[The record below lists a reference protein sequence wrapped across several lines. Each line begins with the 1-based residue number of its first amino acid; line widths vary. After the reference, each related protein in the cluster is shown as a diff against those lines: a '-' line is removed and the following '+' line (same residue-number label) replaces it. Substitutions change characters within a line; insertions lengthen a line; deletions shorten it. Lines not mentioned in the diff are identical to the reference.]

1 MQYPSFA
8 EYADALQLNL
18 DVVLADPVLARGTLR
33 RRASGLPVAHGGTF
47 ALTFE
52 IEADHRKYALRCF
65 HKRLD
70 ALHERYDALTK
81 HLAGVKGPYLV
92 ACQFQ
97 PQGITTESGTYPV
110 VRMDWVDGQ
119 SLAAFVAEHLQDPGA
134 LQQMRFSLRRLARH
148 LRENGIAHGD
158 IQPSNIVVQRGAN
171 LRLIDYDGMFVPALG
186 PFCSA
191 ELGQR
196 NFQHPGRRRRH
207 FNASLDAFSFSV
219 IDLALDA
226 LSRRPDHWPRTASG
240 EDAFLLR
247 AADFADP
254 ANSATFALL
263 SREPGIE
270 RRVNHLAAICM
281 APFEQIP
288 SFEDFVA
295 ARDVPPLAVELS
307 GDPDEVMR
315 TPYVSP
321 YPIVAAADFANC
333 CKHIGDRVELIGRVV
348 RVANATEPRSA
359 ARCLRVEFGAQLH
372 DMSCLK
378 VWPGSGSHRDATPD
392 ETWVGKWVSAVG
404 LVEPVA
410 RGSEAAQRQKHISIS
425 ITEPFQL
432 QRLTEAEAL
441 YRLRSQTERATATPD
456 GIGSVRTDPV
466 DPEPVMRARPAV
478 VQPQPATVPVPPKV
492 RDISGPRRIATTAP
506 PAQKVQFPQKVPP
519 AQKVQPPPK
528 VQPPRYQRRAAW
540 AAVAVLTALLGY
552 LLFMPGADRQSEAP
566 KTESAADVPVAP
578 AAQPKPAQ
586 RPPATSVEVASK
598 LVSSRPLKTTDLTVE
613 TVVGKLV
620 IRPAEDDIR
629 KRVLLV
635 NDAVIPDLRDDAIVL
650 AHRAV
655 FSDREVIM
663 GHTQCTGSVPPCGR
677 QQPFWLVL
685 REGRPPDLRRVP
697 DLWVGAAGGRISASN
712 DGVAI
717 DLGRWDG
724 ELRSAQLTQ
733 AGNIVVK
740 RTGDTTRPL
749 GRADCAIVAQ
759 ALEGCA
765 ASRDCS
771 SFAKSAQSIPARQ
784 WSQLT
789 RMYHESTGLDVA
801 VFRGLCVRSCELGLT
816 PSFGLIRAN
825 ACSGAKPGQWRPD
838 DPAAG
843 LRR

>member
-1 MQYPSFA
+1 
-8 EYADALQLNL
+8 
-18 DVVLADPVLARGTLR
+18 
-33 RRASGLPVAHGGTF
+33 
-47 ALTFE
+47 
-52 IEADHRKYALRCF
+52 
-65 HKRLD
+65 
-70 ALHERYDALTK
+70 
-81 HLAGVKGPYLV
+81 
-92 ACQFQ
+92 
-97 PQGITTESGTYPV
+97 
-110 VRMDWVDGQ
+110 
-119 SLAAFVAEHLQDPGA
+119 
-134 LQQMRFSLRRLARH
+134 MRFSLRRLARH

-186 PFCSA
+186 PFCST

-226 LSRRPDHWPRTASG
+226 LSRRPDLWLRTASG

-270 RRVNHLAAICM
+270 RRVKHLAAICM
-281 APFEQIP
+281 EPFEQIP

-295 ARDVPPLAVELS
+295 ARHVPALAVELS
-307 GDPDEVMR
+307 GDPDEAMR

-348 RVANATEPRSA
+348 RVANATEPRSV
-359 ARCLRVEFGAQLH
+359 ARCLRVEFGAQFH
-372 DMSCLK
+372 DMTCLK
-378 VWPGSGSHRDATPD
+378 VWPGSHSNRDATPD

-410 RGSEAAQRQKHISIS
+410 QGPEAAQRQKHISIS

-466 DPEPVMRARPAV
+466 DPEPVVRRKPEVTKPAQV
-478 VQPQPATVPVPPKV
+478 EVEPTQTVEPQPAMVTAPQKV
-492 RDISGPRRIATTAP
+492 RDVSRPQRIAP
-506 PAQKVQFPQKVPP
+506 
-519 AQKVQPPPK
+519 PPPK
-528 VQPPRYQRRAAW
+528 EQPPRDQRWAAW
-540 AAVAVLTALLGY
+540 AALVVLAALLGY
-552 LLFMPGADRQSEAP
+552 LLFVPGSDRQPEAP
-566 KTESAADVPVAP
+566 KTESAAKVPMAP
-578 AAQPKPAQ
+578 AAEPQPAEEPTVIA
-586 RPPATSVEVASK
+586 AEVESK
-598 LVSSRPLKTTDLTVE
+598 LVSSQPLKTTDLSFE
-613 TVVGKLV
+613 TIAGKLQ
-620 IRPAEDDIR
+620 IWPAVDDVR
-629 KRVLLV
+629 KRVLRV
-635 NDAVIPDLRDDAIVL
+635 NDSVIADLRDDAIVL
-650 AHRAV
+650 SHRAV
-655 FSDREVIM
+655 FADREVIT
-663 GHTQCTGSVPPCGR
+663 GFTQCAGSVPPCGR

-685 REGRPPDLRRVP
+685 RKGSPPALRRAP
-697 DLWVGAAGGRISASN
+697 ELWVGANGGRISATN

-724 ELRSAQLTQ
+724 ELRSAQLSQ

-740 RTGDTTRPL
+740 RTTDTIRPL
-749 GRADCAIVAQ
+749 SRADCAIVAQ

-765 ASRDCS
+765 ASRDCR
-771 SFAKSAQSIPARQ
+771 SFARSAQRIPARQ
-784 WSQLT
+784 WTELT

-801 VFRGLCVRSCELGLT
+801 IFRNLCVRSCELGLT

-825 ACSGAKPGQWRPD
+825 ACGGAKPRQWRPD

-843 LRR
+843 MRR

>member
-8 EYADALQLNL
+8 EYADALQLDL
-18 DVVLADPVLARGTLR
+18 GVVLADPVLARGTLLK
-33 RRASGLPVAHGGTF
+33 RASGLPVAHGGTF

-52 IEADHRKYALRCF
+52 IETDHRKYALRCF

-70 ALHERYDALTK
+70 ALHERYDAITK

-119 SLAAFVAEHLQDPGA
+119 SLAAFVAEHLQDSGA

-186 PFCSA
+186 PFCST

-226 LSRRPDHWPRTASG
+226 LSRRPDLWLRTASG

-270 RRVNHLAAICM
+270 RRVKHLAAICM
-281 APFEQIP
+281 EPFEQIP

-295 ARDVPPLAVELS
+295 ARHVPALAVELS
-307 GDPDEVMR
+307 GDPDEAMR

-348 RVANATEPRSA
+348 RVANATEPRSV
-359 ARCLRVEFGAQLH
+359 ARCLRVEFGAQFH
-372 DMSCLK
+372 DMTCLK
-378 VWPGSGSHRDATPD
+378 VWPGSHSNRDATPD

-410 RGSEAAQRQKHISIS
+410 QGPEAAQRQKHISIS

-466 DPEPVMRARPAV
+466 DPEPVVRRKPEVTKPAQV
-478 VQPQPATVPVPPKV
+478 EVEPTQTVEPQPAMVTAPQKV
-492 RDISGPRRIATTAP
+492 RDVSRPQRIAP
-506 PAQKVQFPQKVPP
+506 
-519 AQKVQPPPK
+519 PPPK
-528 VQPPRYQRRAAW
+528 EQPPRDQRWAAW
-540 AAVAVLTALLGY
+540 AALVVLAALLGY
-552 LLFMPGADRQSEAP
+552 LLFVPGSDRQPEAP
-566 KTESAADVPVAP
+566 KTESAAKVPMAP
-578 AAQPKPAQ
+578 AAEPQPAEEPTVIA
-586 RPPATSVEVASK
+586 AEVESK
-598 LVSSRPLKTTDLTVE
+598 LVSSQPLKTTDLSFE
-613 TVVGKLV
+613 TIAGKLQ
-620 IRPAEDDIR
+620 IWPAVDDVR
-629 KRVLLV
+629 KRVLRV
-635 NDAVIPDLRDDAIVL
+635 NDSVIADLRDDAIVL
-650 AHRAV
+650 SHRAV
-655 FSDREVIM
+655 FADREVIT
-663 GHTQCTGSVPPCGR
+663 GFTQCAGSVPPCGR

-685 REGRPPDLRRVP
+685 RKGSPPALRRAP
-697 DLWVGAAGGRISASN
+697 ELWVGANGGRISATN

-724 ELRSAQLTQ
+724 ELRSAQLSQ

-740 RTGDTTRPL
+740 RTTDTIRPL
-749 GRADCAIVAQ
+749 SRADCAIVAQ

-765 ASRDCS
+765 ASRDCR
-771 SFAKSAQSIPARQ
+771 SFARSAQRIPARQ
-784 WSQLT
+784 WTELT

-801 VFRGLCVRSCELGLT
+801 IFRNLCVRSCELGLT

-825 ACSGAKPGQWRPD
+825 ACGGAKPRQWRPD

-843 LRR
+843 MRR

>member
-18 DVVLADPVLARGTLR
+18 GVVLADPVLARGTLR
-33 RRASGLPVAHGGTF
+33 RRSSGLPVAHGGTF

-52 IEADHRKYALRCF
+52 IETDQRNYALRCF

-70 ALHERYDALTK
+70 ALHERYDAITK

-134 LQQMRFSLRRLARH
+134 LQQMRFSVRRLARH

-207 FNASLDAFSFSV
+207 FNARLDAFSFSV

-295 ARDVPPLAVELS
+295 ARDVPP
-307 GDPDEVMR
+307 MR

-372 DMSCLK
+372 DMTCLK
-378 VWPGSGSHRDATPD
+378 VWPGSHSHRDATPD
-392 ETWVGKWVSAVG
+392 ERWVGKWVSAVG

-410 RGSEAAQRQKHISIS
+410 QGPEAAQRQKNISIS
-425 ITEPFQL
+425 ITESFQL

-466 DPEPVMRARPAV
+466 DSEPEMRPRPAV
-478 VQPQPATVPVPPKV
+478 TTPAQIEVEPTRTVELKQTVEPQPAKRTQPAKKTQPPQRVQSSRK
-492 RDISGPRRIATTAP
+492 
-506 PAQKVQFPQKVPP
+506 AQS
-519 AQKVQPPPK
+519 PPK
-528 VQPPRYQRRAAW
+528 VQPPRNQRRAAW

-566 KTESAADVPVAP
+566 KTESAAEVPVAP
-578 AAQPKPAQ
+578 AAELKPAEK
-586 RPPATSVEVASK
+586 PPALPVDVASK
-598 LVSSRPLKTTDLTVE
+598 LVSSRPLKTTDLAVE
-613 TVVGKLV
+613 TVAGKLV
-620 IRPAEDDIR
+620 IWPALDDVR

-635 NDAVIPDLRDDAIVL
+635 NDAVIPELRDDAIVL

-655 FSDREVIM
+655 FSDREVIT
-663 GHTQCTGSVPPCGR
+663 GFTQCAGSVPPCGR

-697 DLWVGAAGGRISASN
+697 DLWVGAAGGRISVTN

-740 RTGDTTRPL
+740 RTGDTIRPL

>member
-1 MQYPSFA
+1 
-8 EYADALQLNL
+8 
-18 DVVLADPVLARGTLR
+18 
-33 RRASGLPVAHGGTF
+33 
-47 ALTFE
+47 
-52 IEADHRKYALRCF
+52 
-65 HKRLD
+65 
-70 ALHERYDALTK
+70 
-81 HLAGVKGPYLV
+81 
-92 ACQFQ
+92 
-97 PQGITTESGTYPV
+97 
-110 VRMDWVDGQ
+110 MDWVDGQ
-119 SLAAFVAEHLQDPGA
+119 SLAAFVAEHLQDSGA

-186 PFCSA
+186 PFCST

-226 LSRRPDHWPRTASG
+226 LSRRPDLWLRTASG

-270 RRVNHLAAICM
+270 RRVKHLAAICM
-281 APFEQIP
+281 EPFEQIP

-295 ARDVPPLAVELS
+295 ARHVPALAVELS
-307 GDPDEVMR
+307 GDPDEAMR

-348 RVANATEPRSA
+348 RVANATEPRSV
-359 ARCLRVEFGAQLH
+359 ARCLRVEFGAQFH
-372 DMSCLK
+372 DMTCLK
-378 VWPGSGSHRDATPD
+378 VWPGSHSNRDATPD

-410 RGSEAAQRQKHISIS
+410 QGPEAAQRQKHISIS

-466 DPEPVMRARPAV
+466 DPEPVVRRKPEVTKPAQV
-478 VQPQPATVPVPPKV
+478 EVEPTQTVEPQPAMVTAPQKV
-492 RDISGPRRIATTAP
+492 RDVSRPQRIAP
-506 PAQKVQFPQKVPP
+506 
-519 AQKVQPPPK
+519 PPPK
-528 VQPPRYQRRAAW
+528 EQPPRDQKRAAW
-540 AAVAVLTALLGY
+540 AALAVLAALLGY
-552 LLFMPGADRQSEAP
+552 LLFVPGSDRQPEAP
-566 KTESAADVPVAP
+566 KTESAAKVPMAP
-578 AAQPKPAQ
+578 AAEPQPAEEPTVIA
-586 RPPATSVEVASK
+586 AEVESK
-598 LVSSRPLKTTDLTVE
+598 LVSSQPLKTTDLSFE
-613 TVVGKLV
+613 TIAGKLQ
-620 IRPAEDDIR
+620 IWPAVDDVR
-629 KRVLLV
+629 KRVLRV
-635 NDAVIPDLRDDAIVL
+635 NDSVIADLRDDAIVL
-650 AHRAV
+650 SHRAV
-655 FSDREVIM
+655 FADREVIT
-663 GHTQCTGSVPPCGR
+663 GFTQCAGSVPPCGR

-685 REGRPPDLRRVP
+685 RKGSPPALRRAP
-697 DLWVGAAGGRISASN
+697 ELWVGANGGRISATN

-724 ELRSAQLTQ
+724 ELRSAQLSQ

-740 RTGDTTRPL
+740 RTTDTIRPL
-749 GRADCAIVAQ
+749 SRADCAIVAQ

-765 ASRDCS
+765 ASRDCR
-771 SFAKSAQSIPARQ
+771 SFARSAQRIPARQ
-784 WSQLT
+784 WTELT

-801 VFRGLCVRSCELGLT
+801 IFRNLCVRSCELGLT

-825 ACSGAKPGQWRPD
+825 ACGGAKPRQWRPD

-843 LRR
+843 MRR

>member
-8 EYADALQLNL
+8 EYADALQLDL
-18 DVVLADPVLARGTLR
+18 GVVLADPVLARGTLL

-52 IEADHRKYALRCF
+52 VETDHRKYALRCF

-70 ALHERYDALTK
+70 ALHERYDAITK

-119 SLAAFVAEHLQDPGA
+119 SLAAFVAEHLQDSGA

-158 IQPSNIVVQRGAN
+158 VQPSNIVVQRGAN

-186 PFCSA
+186 PFCST

-207 FNASLDAFSFSV
+207 FNASLDSFPFSV

-226 LSRRPDHWPRTASG
+226 LSRRPDLWLRTASG

-270 RRVNHLAAICM
+270 RRVKHLAAICM
-281 APFEQIP
+281 EPFEQIP

-295 ARDVPPLAVELS
+295 ARHVPPLAVELS
-307 GDPDEVMR
+307 GDPDEAMR

-321 YPIVAAADFANC
+321 YTIVAAADFANC

-372 DMSCLK
+372 DMTCLK
-378 VWPGSGSHRDATPD
+378 VWPGSHSNRDATPD

-410 RGSEAAQRQKHISIS
+410 QGPEAAQRQKHISIS

-432 QRLTEAEAL
+432 QRLTEVEAL

-466 DPEPVMRARPAV
+466 DPEP
-478 VQPQPATVPVPPKV
+478 ATVAAPPKV
-492 RDISGPRRIATTAP
+492 RDVSRPQRI
-506 PAQKVQFPQKVPP
+506 VPP
-519 AQKVQPPPK
+519 VPPTKKTPPPPK
-528 VQPPRYQRRAAW
+528 VQPPRDQRRAAW
-540 AAVAVLTALLGY
+540 VAVAVLAALLGY
-552 LLFMPGADRQSEAP
+552 LLFVPGSDRQPEAP
-566 KTESAADVPVAP
+566 KTESVAKVPVAP
-578 AAQPKPAQ
+578 AAEPKPAEE
-586 RPPATSVEVASK
+586 PTVIAAEVESK
-598 LVSSRPLKTTDLTVE
+598 LVSSQPLKTTDLTFA
-613 TVVGKLV
+613 TVAGKLE
-620 IRPAEDDIR
+620 IWPAVDDVR
-629 KRVLLV
+629 KRVLRV

-650 AHRAV
+650 SHRTV
-655 FSDREVIM
+655 FSDREVIT
-663 GHTQCTGSVPPCGR
+663 GFTQCAGSVPPCGR

-685 REGRPPDLRRVP
+685 REGSPPALRRAP
-697 DLWVGAAGGRISASN
+697 ELWVGANGGRISATN
-712 DGVAI
+712 EGVAV

-724 ELRSAQLTQ
+724 ELRSAQLSQ
-733 AGNIVVK
+733 AGNIIVK
-740 RTGDTTRPL
+740 RTADTIRPL
-749 GRADCAIVAQ
+749 SRADCAIVAQ

-765 ASRDCS
+765 ASRDCR
-771 SFAKSAQSIPARQ
+771 SFARSAQRIPARQ
-784 WSQLT
+784 WTELT

-801 VFRGLCVRSCELGLT
+801 VFRALCVRSCELGLT

-825 ACSGAKPGQWRPD
+825 ACSGAKPRQWRPE

-843 LRR
+843 MRR

>member
-8 EYADALQLNL
+8 EYADALQLKL
-18 DVVLADPVLARGTLR
+18 DVVLADPVLARGTLL

-52 IEADHRKYALRCF
+52 IETDQRKYALRCF

-70 ALHERYDALTK
+70 ALHERYDAITK

-97 PQGITTESGTYPV
+97 PQGITTESGTYPI

-119 SLAAFVAEHLQDPGA
+119 SLAAFVAEHLQDSGA

-158 IQPSNIVVQRGAN
+158 IQPSNILVQRGAN

-186 PFCSA
+186 PFCST

-226 LSRRPDHWPRTASG
+226 LSRRPNLWARTASG

-263 SREPGIE
+263 SRQPGIE
-270 RRVNHLAAICM
+270 RRVKHLAAICM
-281 APFEQIP
+281 ASFEKIP

-295 ARDVPPLAVELS
+295 ARDMPPLTVELS
-307 GDPDEVMR
+307 GDPDEAMR

-321 YPIVAAADFANC
+321 FPIVAAADFANC

-359 ARCLRVEFGAQLH
+359 ARCLRVDFGAQFH
-372 DMSCLK
+372 DMTCLK
-378 VWPGSGSHRDATPD
+378 VWPGSHSNRDATPD

-410 RGSEAAQRQKHISIS
+410 QGPEAAQRQKHISIS

-466 DPEPVMRARPAV
+466 DPEPVTRPKPEVTRPAQV
-478 VQPQPATVPVPPKV
+478 AVEPKQTVEPQPATVAAPPKV
-492 RDISGPRRIATTAP
+492 PDASRPQRIIAAPAAP
-506 PAQKVQFPQKVPP
+506 PPE
-519 AQKVQPPPK
+519 
-528 VQPPRYQRRAAW
+528 VQPPRDQRRAAW
-540 AAVAVLTALLGY
+540 AALAVLAALLGY
-552 LLFMPGADRQSEAP
+552 LLFVPGTERESEAP
-566 KTESAADVPVAP
+566 KIEVVAKGPVAP
-578 AAQPKPAQ
+578 AGEPKPAEK
-586 RPPATSVEVASK
+586 PPATAVEIASK
-598 LVSSRPLKTTDLTVE
+598 LVSSQSLKTTDLTFA
-613 TVVGKLV
+613 TIAGKLE
-620 IRPAEDDIR
+620 IWPAVDDVR
-629 KRVLLV
+629 KRVLRV

-650 AHRAV
+650 SHRAV
-655 FSDREVIM
+655 FSDREVIT
-663 GHTQCTGSVPPCGR
+663 GFTQCAGSNPPCGR

-685 REGRPPDLRRVP
+685 RKDSPPALRRAP
-697 DLWVGAAGGRISASN
+697 ELWVGANGGRISATN

-724 ELRSAQLTQ
+724 ELRSAQLSQ

-740 RTGDTTRPL
+740 RTADAIRPL
-749 GRADCAIVAQ
+749 SRADCAIVAQ

-765 ASRDCS
+765 ASRDCR
-771 SFAKSAQSIPARQ
+771 SFARSAQRIPARQ

-789 RMYHESTGLDVA
+789 RIYHESTGLDVA
-801 VFRGLCVRSCELGLT
+801 IFRNLCVRSCELGLT

-825 ACSGAKPGQWRPD
+825 ACSGAKPRQWRPD

-843 LRR
+843 MRR

>member
-8 EYADALQLNL
+8 EYADALQLDL
-18 DVVLADPVLARGTLR
+18 GVVLADPVLARGTLLK
-33 RRASGLPVAHGGTF
+33 RASGLPVAHGGTF

-52 IEADHRKYALRCF
+52 IETDHRKYALRCF

-70 ALHERYDALTK
+70 ALHERYDAITK

-119 SLAAFVAEHLQDPGA
+119 SLAAFVAEHLQDSGA

-186 PFCSA
+186 PFCST

-226 LSRRPDHWPRTASG
+226 LSRRPDLWLRTASG

-270 RRVNHLAAICM
+270 RRVKHLAAICM
-281 APFEQIP
+281 EPFEQIP

-295 ARDVPPLAVELS
+295 ARHVPALAVELS
-307 GDPDEVMR
+307 GDPDEAMR

-348 RVANATEPRSA
+348 RVANATEPRSV
-359 ARCLRVEFGAQLH
+359 ARCLRVEFGAQFH
-372 DMSCLK
+372 DMTCLK
-378 VWPGSGSHRDATPD
+378 VWPGSHSNRDATPD

-410 RGSEAAQRQKHISIS
+410 QGPEAAQRQKHISIS

-466 DPEPVMRARPAV
+466 DPEPVVRRKPEVTKPAQV
-478 VQPQPATVPVPPKV
+478 EVEPTQTVEPQPAMVTAPQKV
-492 RDISGPRRIATTAP
+492 RDVSRPQRIAP
-506 PAQKVQFPQKVPP
+506 
-519 AQKVQPPPK
+519 PPPK
-528 VQPPRYQRRAAW
+528 EQPPRDQRWAAW
-540 AAVAVLTALLGY
+540 AALVVLAALLGY
-552 LLFMPGADRQSEAP
+552 LLFVPGSDRQPEAP
-566 KTESAADVPVAP
+566 KTESAAKVPMAP
-578 AAQPKPAQ
+578 AAEPQPAEEPTVIA
-586 RPPATSVEVASK
+586 AEVESK
-598 LVSSRPLKTTDLTVE
+598 LVSSQPLKTTDLSFE
-613 TVVGKLV
+613 TIAGKLQ
-620 IRPAEDDIR
+620 IWPAVDDVR
-629 KRVLLV
+629 KRVLRV
-635 NDAVIPDLRDDAIVL
+635 NDSVIADLRDDAIVL
-650 AHRAV
+650 SHRAV
-655 FSDREVIM
+655 FADREVIT
-663 GHTQCTGSVPPCGR
+663 GFTQCAGSVPPCGR

-685 REGRPPDLRRVP
+685 RKGSPPALRRAP
-697 DLWVGAAGGRISASN
+697 ELWVGANGGRISATN

-724 ELRSAQLTQ
+724 ELRSAQLSQ

-740 RTGDTTRPL
+740 RTTDTIRPL
-749 GRADCAIVAQ
+749 SRADCAIVAQ

-765 ASRDCS
+765 ASRDCR
-771 SFAKSAQSIPARQ
+771 SFARSAQRIPARQ
-784 WSQLT
+784 WTELT
-789 RMYHESTGLDVA
+789 RMYHESTGLDLA
-801 VFRGLCVRSCELGLT
+801 IFRNLCVRSCELGLT

-825 ACSGAKPGQWRPD
+825 ACGGAKPRQWRPD

-843 LRR
+843 MRR

>member
-8 EYADALQLNL
+8 EYADALQLKL
-18 DVVLADPVLARGTLR
+18 DVVLADPVLARGTLL

-52 IEADHRKYALRCF
+52 IETDQRKYALRCF

-70 ALHERYDALTK
+70 ALHERYDAITK

-97 PQGITTESGTYPV
+97 PQGITTESGTYPI

-119 SLAAFVAEHLQDPGA
+119 SLAAFVAEHLQDSGA

-158 IQPSNIVVQRGAN
+158 IQPSNILVQRGAN

-186 PFCSA
+186 PFCST

-226 LSRRPDHWPRTASG
+226 LSRRPNLWARTASG

-263 SREPGIE
+263 SRQPGIE
-270 RRVNHLAAICM
+270 RRVKHLAAICM
-281 APFEQIP
+281 ASFEKIP

-295 ARDVPPLAVELS
+295 ARDMPPLTVELS
-307 GDPDEVMR
+307 GDPDEAMR

-359 ARCLRVEFGAQLH
+359 ARCLRVDFGAQFH
-372 DMSCLK
+372 DMTCLK
-378 VWPGSGSHRDATPD
+378 VWPGSHSNRDATPD

-410 RGSEAAQRQKHISIS
+410 QGPEAAQRQKHISIS

-466 DPEPVMRARPAV
+466 DPEPVTRPKPEVTRPAQV
-478 VQPQPATVPVPPKV
+478 AVEPKQTVEPQPATVAAPPKV
-492 RDISGPRRIATTAP
+492 PDASRPQRIIAAPAAP
-506 PAQKVQFPQKVPP
+506 PPE
-519 AQKVQPPPK
+519 
-528 VQPPRYQRRAAW
+528 VQPPRDQRRAAW
-540 AAVAVLTALLGY
+540 AALAVLAALLGY
-552 LLFMPGADRQSEAP
+552 LLFVPGTERESEAP
-566 KTESAADVPVAP
+566 KIEVVAKGPVAP
-578 AAQPKPAQ
+578 AGEPKPAEK
-586 RPPATSVEVASK
+586 PPATAVEIASK
-598 LVSSRPLKTTDLTVE
+598 LVSSQSLKTTDLTFA
-613 TVVGKLV
+613 TIAGKLE
-620 IRPAEDDIR
+620 IWPAVDDVR
-629 KRVLLV
+629 KRVLRV

-650 AHRAV
+650 SHRAV
-655 FSDREVIM
+655 FSDREVIT
-663 GHTQCTGSVPPCGR
+663 GFTQCAGSNPPCGR

-685 REGRPPDLRRVP
+685 RKDSPPALRRAP
-697 DLWVGAAGGRISASN
+697 ELWVGANGGRISATN

-724 ELRSAQLTQ
+724 ELRSAQLSQ

-740 RTGDTTRPL
+740 RTADAIRPL
-749 GRADCAIVAQ
+749 SRADCAIVAQ

-765 ASRDCS
+765 ASRDCR
-771 SFAKSAQSIPARQ
+771 SFARSAQRIPARQ

-789 RMYHESTGLDVA
+789 RIYHESTGLDVA
-801 VFRGLCVRSCELGLT
+801 IFRNLCVRSCELGLT

-825 ACSGAKPGQWRPD
+825 ACSGAKPRQWRPD

-843 LRR
+843 MRR

>member
-33 RRASGLPVAHGGTF
+33 RRSSGLPVAQGGTF

-52 IEADHRKYALRCF
+52 IETDHRKYALRCF

-70 ALHERYDALTK
+70 ALHERYDAITK

-92 ACQFQ
+92 ACEFQ
-97 PQGITTESGTYPV
+97 PHGITTESGTFPV

-148 LRENGIAHGD
+148 LREHGMAHGD

-207 FNASLDAFSFSV
+207 FNASLDAFSFAV

-226 LSRRPDHWPRTASG
+226 LSRRPDLWRRTASG
-240 EDAFLLR
+240 EDALLLR

-254 ANSATFALL
+254 ANSAIFALL
-263 SREPGIE
+263 SREPGID
-270 RRVNHLAAICM
+270 RRAKHLAAICM

-288 SFEDFVA
+288 SFEDFLA

-307 GDPDEVMR
+307 GNPDEVMR

-321 YPIVAAADFANC
+321 YPIVAAADFADC

-359 ARCLRVEFGAQLH
+359 ARCLRIEFGAQLH
-372 DMSCLK
+372 DMTCLK
-378 VWPGSGSHRDATPD
+378 VWPGSSSRPDATPD
-392 ETWVGKWVSAVG
+392 ETWAGSWVSAVG

-410 RGSEAAQRQKHISIS
+410 QGPEAAQRHKHISIS

-456 GIGSVRTDPV
+456 RTGAVRTDPV
-466 DPEPVMRARPAV
+466 DPEPEKRPKPV
-478 VQPQPATVPVPPKV
+478 VTKLVQVDAERTPPVEPRSPTVAAPPPPK
-492 RDISGPRRIATTAP
+492 AP
-506 PAQKVQFPQKVPP
+506 PA
-519 AQKVQPPPK
+519 
-528 VQPPRYQRRAAW
+528 RGQRRAAW
-540 AAVAVLTALLGY
+540 VAVAVMAALLGY
-552 LLFMPGADRQSEAP
+552 LLFMPGADRESEAP
-566 KTESAADVPVAP
+566 TSESAAEVPVAP
-578 AAQPKPAQ
+578 TAEPEPTEQ
-586 RPPATSVEVASK
+586 PPAPKVEAP
-598 LVSSRPLKTTDLTVE
+598 SRLISGQPLKATDLAIE
-613 TVVGKLV
+613 TVVGQLA
-620 IRPAEDDIR
+620 IWPAVDDVR
-629 KRVLLV
+629 KRVLRV
-635 NDAVIPDLRDDAIVL
+635 NDAVVANLRDDSIVL

-655 FSDREVIM
+655 YSDREVIT
-663 GHTQCTGSVPPCGR
+663 GFTQCAGSIPPCGR
-677 QQPFWLVL
+677 QQLFWLVL
-685 REGRPPDLRRVP
+685 GEDRPPDLRLAP
-697 DLWVGAAGGRISASN
+697 DLWLGAGGGKISATN
-712 DGVAI
+712 AGVAI
-717 DLGRWDG
+717 DLGRWNG
-724 ELRSAQLTQ
+724 ESRNAQLTQ
-733 AGNIVVK
+733 AGNIVVN
-740 RTGDTTRPL
+740 RVASAIRPL
-749 GRADCAIVAQ
+749 SRADCAIVAQ
-759 ALEGCA
+759 ALEACA
-765 ASRDCS
+765 DSRDCS
-771 SFAKSAQSIPARQ
+771 SFAKSAQRIPARQ

-789 RMYHESTGLDVA
+789 RMYHETTGLDAA

-825 ACSGAKPGQWRPD
+825 ACSGAEPGQWRRD

>member
-1 MQYPSFA
+1 
-8 EYADALQLNL
+8 
-18 DVVLADPVLARGTLR
+18 
-33 RRASGLPVAHGGTF
+33 
-47 ALTFE
+47 
-52 IEADHRKYALRCF
+52 
-65 HKRLD
+65 
-70 ALHERYDALTK
+70 
-81 HLAGVKGPYLV
+81 
-92 ACQFQ
+92 
-97 PQGITTESGTYPV
+97 
-110 VRMDWVDGQ
+110 MDWVDGQ
-119 SLAAFVAEHLQDPGA
+119 SLAAFVAEHLQDSGA

-186 PFCSA
+186 PFCST

-226 LSRRPDHWPRTASG
+226 LSGRPNLWAKTASG

-270 RRVNHLAAICM
+270 RRVKHLAAICM

-295 ARDVPPLAVELS
+295 ARDMPPLTVELS
-307 GDPDEVMR
+307 GDPDEALR

-359 ARCLRVEFGAQLH
+359 ARCLRVDFGAQFH
-372 DMSCLK
+372 DMTCLK
-378 VWPGSGSHRDATPD
+378 VWLGSHSNRDATPD

-410 RGSEAAQRQKHISIS
+410 QGPEAAQRQKHISIS

-466 DPEPVMRARPAV
+466 DPEPVTRPRPEVTKPAQVAV
-478 VQPQPATVPVPPKV
+478 ELKQTVEPQPAMVTAPPKV
-492 RDISGPRRIATTAP
+492 QSP
-506 PAQKVQFPQKVPP
+506 P
-519 AQKVQPPPK
+519 KVQPPPK
-528 VQPPRYQRRAAW
+528 VEPLPKVQPPRDQRRAAW
-540 AAVAVLTALLGY
+540 AALAVLATLLGY
-552 LLFMPGADRQSEAP
+552 LLFMPGTERDSNSP
-566 KTESAADVPVAP
+566 KIAVAAKGPVAP
-578 AAQPKPAQ
+578 AEEPKPAEK
-586 RPPATSVEVASK
+586 PPATAVEIASK
-598 LVSSRPLKTTDLTVE
+598 LVSSQSLKTTDLSFATIA
-613 TVVGKLV
+613 GKLE
-620 IRPAEDDIR
+620 IWPAVDDVR
-629 KRVLLV
+629 KRVLRV

-650 AHRAV
+650 SHRAV
-655 FSDREVIM
+655 FSDHEVIT
-663 GHTQCTGSVPPCGR
+663 GFTQCDGSNPPCGR

-685 REGRPPDLRRVP
+685 RKGSPPALRRAP
-697 DLWVGAAGGRISASN
+697 ELWVGVNGGRISATN
-712 DGVAI
+712 DGVGI

-724 ELRSAQLTQ
+724 ELRSAQLSQ

-740 RTGDTTRPL
+740 RTGDAIRPL
-749 GRADCAIVAQ
+749 SRADCAIVAQ

-771 SFAKSAQSIPARQ
+771 SFARSAQRIPARQ

-825 ACSGAKPGQWRPD
+825 ACGGAKPRQWRPA

-843 LRR
+843 LQR

>member
-33 RRASGLPVAHGGTF
+33 RRSSGLPVAHGGTF

-52 IEADHRKYALRCF
+52 IETDHRKYALRCF

-70 ALHERYDALTK
+70 ALHERYDAITR
-81 HLAGVKGPYLV
+81 HLAAVKGPYLV

-119 SLAAFVAEHLQDPGA
+119 GLAAFVAEHLQDSDA
-134 LQQMRFSLRRLARH
+134 LQQLRFSLRRLARH

-207 FNASLDAFSFSV
+207 FNSGLDDFSFSV

-226 LSRRPDHWPRTASG
+226 LSRRPELWQRTASG
-240 EDAFLLR
+240 DDAFLLR

-270 RRVNHLAAICM
+270 RRVQHLAAISM
-281 APFEQIP
+281 APFGQIP
-288 SFEDFVA
+288 SFEDFLA
-295 ARDVPPLAVELS
+295 ARDVPRLAVDLS

-372 DMSCLK
+372 DMTCLK
-378 VWPGSGSHRDATPD
+378 VWPGSHSHRDATPD
-392 ETWVGKWVSAVG
+392 ETWFGKWVSAVG

-410 RGSEAAQRQKHISIS
+410 PGPATTQRQKHISIS

-466 DPEPVMRARPAV
+466 DPEPEMRPRPAV
-478 VQPQPATVPVPPKV
+478 VQTQPVPVAAPPKV
-492 RDISGPRRIATTAP
+492 RDISRPQRIATIAAP
-506 PAQKVQFPQKVPP
+506 PR
-519 AQKVQPPPK
+519 KVQPPPK
-528 VQPPRYQRRAAW
+528 VQPAPKAQPPRDQRRAAW
-540 AAVAVLTALLGY
+540 AALAVLTALLGY
-552 LLFMPGADRQSEAP
+552 LLFMPDADRQSESP
-566 KTESAADVPVAP
+566 KTETATEVPVAP
-578 AAQPKPAQ
+578 AAEPKRADKT
-586 RPPATSVEVASK
+586 PATAVEIASK
-598 LVSSRPLKTTDLTVE
+598 LASSRPLKTTDLTVE
-613 TVVGKLV
+613 TVAGKLV
-620 IRPAEDDIR
+620 IRPAEDDVR

-635 NDAVIPDLRDDAIVL
+635 NDAVIPELRDDAIVL

-655 FSDREVIM
+655 FSDHEVIT
-663 GHTQCTGSVPPCGR
+663 GFTQCAGSVAPCGR

-697 DLWVGAAGGRISASN
+697 DLWVGAAGGRISATN

-717 DLGRWDG
+717 DLGRWNG

>member
-92 ACQFQ
+92 SCQFQ
-97 PQGITTESGTYPV
+97 PHGITTESGTYPV

-148 LRENGIAHGD
+148 LRENAIAHGD

-207 FNASLDAFSFSV
+207 FNSSLDAFSFAA

-226 LSRRPDHWPRTASG
+226 LSRRPDLWRRTASG
-240 EDAFLLR
+240 EDALLLR

-254 ANSATFALL
+254 ANSAIFALL
-263 SREPGIE
+263 GREPGIE
-270 RRVNHLAAICM
+270 RRAKHLAAICM

-288 SFEDFVA
+288 SFEDFLA
-295 ARDVPPLAVELS
+295 AREVPPLAVELS

-372 DMSCLK
+372 DMTCLK
-378 VWPGSGSHRDATPD
+378 VWPGSRSSLDATPG
-392 ETWVGKWVSAVG
+392 ETWVGTWVSAVG

-410 RGSEAAQRQKHISIS
+410 QGPEAVQRHKHISIS
-425 ITEPFQL
+425 ITDPFQL

-456 GIGSVRTDPV
+456 RTGAVRTDPV
-466 DPEPVMRARPAV
+466 DPEPAKRPTPAV
-478 VQPQPATVPVPPKV
+478 TQLVQVDVERTPPLPPKALP
-492 RDISGPRRIATTAP
+492 SPKAL
-506 PAQKVQFPQKVPP
+506 
-519 AQKVQPPPK
+519 PPPK
-528 VQPPRYQRRAAW
+528 AQPPRGQRRAAW
-540 AAVAVLTALLGY
+540 FAVAVMAALLGY
-552 LLFMPGADRQSEAP
+552 LLFMPGADRESEAP
-566 KTESAADVPVAP
+566 TIDSAAEIPVAP
-578 AAQPKPAQ
+578 AAEPKPAEK
-586 RPPATSVEVASK
+586 PPAAAVEVASR
-598 LVSSRPLKTTDLTVE
+598 LVSRQPLKATDLTVA
-613 TVVGKLV
+613 TLAGKLV
-620 IRPAEDDIR
+620 IWPAEDDAR
-629 KRVLLV
+629 KRVLLLY
-635 NDAVIPDLRDDAIVL
+635 DEVIPGLREDAIVL

-655 FSDREVIM
+655 FSDREVIT
-663 GHTQCTGSVPPCGR
+663 GFSQCAGSVLPCGR
-677 QQPFWLVL
+677 RQPFWLVL
-685 REGRPPDLRRVP
+685 REGQPPGLRRLP
-697 DLWVGAAGGRISASN
+697 DLWVGAGGGQVSATN

-724 ELRSAQLTQ
+724 DQRSAQLTR
-733 AGNIVVK
+733 AGNIAVK
-740 RTGDTTRPL
+740 RTDDAIRPL
-749 GRADCAIVAQ
+749 SRADCAIVAQ
-759 ALEGCA
+759 ALEACA
-765 ASRDCS
+765 DSRDCS
-771 SFAKSAQSIPARQ
+771 SFAKSAQRIPARQ

-825 ACSGAKPGQWRPD
+825 ACNGAKPGQWRPD

>member
-18 DVVLADPVLARGTLR
+18 GVVLSDPVLARGTLR
-33 RRASGLPVAHGGTF
+33 RRSSGLPVAHGGTF

-52 IEADHRKYALRCF
+52 IDTDHRKYALRCF

-70 ALHERYDALTK
+70 ALHERYDAITK

-226 LSRRPDHWPRTASG
+226 LSRQPDLWSRTASG

-254 ANSATFALL
+254 ANSARFALL

-270 RRVNHLAAICM
+270 RRVKLLAAICM

-321 YPIVAAADFANC
+321 YPIVVAADFANC
-333 CKHIGDRVELIGRVV
+333 CKHVGDRVELIGRVV

-359 ARCLRVEFGAQLH
+359 AHCLRVEFGAQLH
-372 DMSCLK
+372 DMTCLK
-378 VWPGSGSHRDATPD
+378 VWPGSSSNRDATPD

-410 RGSEAAQRQKHISIS
+410 QGPEAAQRQKHISIS

-432 QRLTEAEAL
+432 QRLTEPEAL

-466 DPEPVMRARPAV
+466 DSETEMRPRPGV
-478 VQPQPATVPVPPKV
+478 IQPQPATVAAPPTV
-492 RDISGPRRIATTAP
+492 RDGSRRQRIAPTAP
-506 PAQKVQFPQKVPP
+506 PPQKVHLAQKVQAP
-519 AQKVQPPPK
+519 QKVQPP
-528 VQPPRYQRRAAW
+528 RDQRRAAW

-552 LLFMPGADRQSEAP
+552 LLFMPGTDRPSEAP
-566 KTESAADVPVAP
+566 RTESAAELPVTP
-578 AAQPKPAQ
+578 AAQPKPAEK
-586 RPPATSVEVASK
+586 PPATAVEVASK

-613 TVVGKLV
+613 TVAGKLV
-620 IRPAEDDIR
+620 IWPAVDDVR
-629 KRVLLV
+629 KRVLRMDDTV
-635 NDAVIPDLRDDAIVL
+635 VPELREDAIVL

-655 FSDREVIM
+655 FSDREVIT
-663 GHTQCTGSVPPCGR
+663 GFTQCTGSVPPCGR
-677 QQPFWLVL
+677 QQPFWLAL

-697 DLWVGAAGGRISASN
+697 DLWVGAAGGRISATD

-724 ELRSAQLTQ
+724 ELRSVQLTQ

-740 RTGDTTRPL
+740 RTGDTIRPL
-749 GRADCAIVAQ
+749 GRADCGIVAQ

-771 SFAKSAQSIPARQ
+771 SFSKSAQGIPARQ

>member
-18 DVVLADPVLARGTLR
+18 GVVLADPVLARGTLR

-52 IEADHRKYALRCF
+52 IETDQRKYALRCF

-70 ALHERYDALTK
+70 ALHERYDAITK

-119 SLAAFVAEHLQDPGA
+119 SLAAFVAEHLQDSGA

-158 IQPSNIVVQRGAN
+158 IQPANIVVQRGAN
-171 LRLIDYDGMFVPALG
+171 LRLIDYDGMFVPALE
-186 PFCSA
+186 PFCST

-207 FNASLDAFSFSV
+207 FNASLDAFSFSA

-226 LSRRPDHWPRTASG
+226 LSRRPNLWRRTASG

-270 RRVNHLAAICM
+270 RRVKHLAAICL

-288 SFEDFVA
+288 SFEDYVS
-295 ARDVPPLAVELS
+295 ARDMPPLEVELS
-307 GDPDEVMR
+307 GDPDEAMR

-321 YPIVAAADFANC
+321 FPIVVAADFANC

-348 RVANATEPRSA
+348 RVANAAEPRSA
-359 ARCLRVEFGAQLH
+359 ARCLRVEFGAQSH
-372 DMSCLK
+372 DMTCLR
-378 VWPGSGSHRDATPD
+378 VWPGAHSNRDATPD

-410 RGSEAAQRQKHISIS
+410 QGPEAAQHQKHISIS
-425 ITEPFQL
+425 ITEAFQL

-466 DPEPVMRARPAV
+466 DPEPVMRPRPAV
-478 VQPQPATVPVPPKV
+478 TEPAPVEVAPKPTVEPQPAPVAAPPKV
-492 RDISGPRRIATTAP
+492 RNVSRPQRIAP
-506 PAQKVQFPQKVPP
+506 PAPP
-519 AQKVQPPPK
+519 SPK
-528 VQPPRYQRRAAW
+528 VQPPHDQKRAAW
-540 AAVAVLTALLGY
+540 AALAVLAALLGY
-552 LLFMPGADRQSEAP
+552 LLFMPGTEPGPEAP
-566 KTESAADVPVAP
+566 KTESAAKVPVAP
-578 AAQPKPAQ
+578 AAEPEPAEE
-586 RPPATSVEVASK
+586 PLPIVVEVESK
-598 LVSSRPLKTTDLTVE
+598 LVSSQTLKTTDLSFATIA
-613 TVVGKLV
+613 GKLE
-620 IRPAEDDIR
+620 IWPAVDDVR
-629 KRVLLV
+629 KRVLRV
-635 NDAVIPDLRDDAIVL
+635 NDVVIPDLRDDAIVL
-650 AHRAV
+650 SHRAA
-655 FSDREVIM
+655 FSDREVIT
-663 GHTQCTGSVPPCGR
+663 GYTQCAGSVPPCGR

-685 REGRPPDLRRVP
+685 REGSPPVLRRAP
-697 DLWVGAAGGRISASN
+697 DLWVGANGGGISATN
-712 DGVAI
+712 DGVAV

-724 ELRSAQLTQ
+724 ELRSAQLSQ
-733 AGNIVVK
+733 AGNIIVK
-740 RTGDTTRPL
+740 RTGDTIRPL
-749 GRADCAIVAQ
+749 SRADCAIVAQ

-765 ASRDCS
+765 ASRDCR
-771 SFAKSAQSIPARQ
+771 SFAKSAQRIPARQ
-784 WSQLT
+784 WSSLT

-801 VFRGLCVRSCELGLT
+801 VFRALCVRSCELGLT

-825 ACSGAKPGQWRPD
+825 ACSGAKPRQWRPD

-843 LRR
+843 MRR